1 MLCMSL
7 IKNDNAHPE
16 MDDENDDADSPP
28 RHHAIKPGSYE
39 SHLPRAAPPTV
50 AMGNLIAPHT
60 PFARAVMAGQDN
72 KNETPISYLSVL
84 LRDSAISATT
94 TTAAATPVPASDS
107 VRRCL
112 SSRELKTLAPSAGSP
127 YANLLSRKEYLEA
140 SHRQR
145 LLALRQ
151 DEGNNTTTRIR
162 PQSSTDVFDKEEREE
177 SRPNVSGP
185 PPRRN
190 QRRSAHNQAGTTS
203 WQKETLEPLVLTLLH
218 FGWNKPSLAV
228 DDLCDVVTD
237 LLIAESKLL
246 NPSLY
251 GVSAHHQLDAA
262 SSDSRTGVLNTVK
275 TFVSALPTRYSLGAD
290 TPSLVLLHM
299 RLMAVPRADPT
310 KAAVHIQN
318 LDHDPHW
325 RDSDSDHGP
334 GGGAPSTRSVRLV
347 TVACSDRSGLLEF
360 LTRHLSRQKSRVL
373 DADVMTSRDGIALVR
388 PCLFPV

>member
-1 MLCMSL
+1 MPRQRRPHAYDRSLHQTSLMTKKSVRNLDRMSQVL
-7 IKNDNAHPE
+7 YQEGTSDDQHTIKQVR
-16 MDDENDDADSPP
+16 
-28 RHHAIKPGSYE
+28 RHG
-39 SHLPRAAPPTV
+39 R
-50 AMGNLIAPHT
+50 
-60 PFARAVMAGQDN
+60 
-72 KNETPISYLSVL
+72 KNETP
-84 LRDSAISATT
+84 
-94 TTAAATPVPASDS
+94 
-107 VRRCL
+107 
-112 SSRELKTLAPSAGSP
+112 
-127 YANLLSRKEYLEA
+127 EA
-140 SHRQR
+140 
-145 LLALRQ
+145 
-151 DEGNNTTTRIR
+151 
-162 PQSSTDVFDKEEREE
+162 
-177 SRPNVSGP
+177 
-185 PPRRN
+185 
-190 QRRSAHNQAGTTS
+190 
-203 WQKETLEPLVLTLLH
+203 LVLTLLH
-218 FGWNKPSLAV
+218 FVWNQTSLAI

-251 GVSAHHQLDAA
+251 GVSAHHQVDAA
-262 SSDSRTGVLNTVK
+262 SSDSRTRVLNTVK

-334 GGGAPSTRSVRLV
+334 GGGAPSIRSVRLV

-388 PCLFPV
+388 ACTFPV